1 MKLKTILSIM
11 LLALGMQQAKAN
23 DGNKYLDVYQNAT
36 PKSFELQ
43 LVKKITFSEGNTIIL
58 VGDEE
63 VVYPSAQME
72 KIAFSGTGT
81 AIGKL
86 PLKEVGL
93 QYAAGTIKVQKAGLL
108 KVYNTAGALVGAVN
122 VTDNANVSLSNL
134 PAGIY
139 IVAIGNQTIKI
150 NKK

>member
-1 MKLKTILSIM
+1 M

-23 DGNKYLDVYQNAT
+23 DGNKYLDVVYQSAT
-36 PKSFELQ
+36 STSFELA
-43 LVKKITFSEGNTIIL
+43 LVKKITFTNKNTIITFG
-58 VGDEE
+58 VRQIPI
-63 VVYPSAQME
+63 PSSSIE
-72 KIAFSGTGT
+72 KVSFSGTGT

-93 QYAAGTIKVQKAGLL
+93 QYTAGTIKVQKAGLL
-108 KVYNTAGALVGAVN
+108 KVYNTAGALVGAAN
-122 VTDNANVSLSNL
+122 VTDNATVTLNHL

-139 IVAIGNQTIKI
+139 VVAIGNQTIKI

>member
-93 QYAAGTIKVQKAGLL
+93 QYTAGTIKVQKAGLL
-108 KVYNTAGALVGAVN
+108 KVYNTAGTLVGAAN
-122 VTDNANVSLSNL
+122 VTDNATVTLNHL

-139 IVAIGNQTIKI
+139 VVAIGNQTIKI